1 MISAQCFSHLLLW
14 LYISS
19 FRNGEWTTDATLYPS
34 FQVTCLQRFVF
45 SEMWI
50 HLRLCFG
57 STSCHSKAT
66 YGSCRQP
73 ASHKSCKVPENM
85 IYELSYGKWGP
96 LIFLTLQDAVTC
108 HRMFFPWVNGR
119 CVWMFS
125 SPIAPTSTPN
135 EHWLLPFHHHPQGM
149 CSFFKS
155 LTECEFL
162 IQKLTPLWPLQNA
175 FLRPCRTW

>member
-1 MISAQCFSHLLLW
+1 MISVQCFSHLLLW

-19 FRNGEWTTDATLYPS
+19 FRNGEWTTDAALYPS
-34 FQVTCLQRFVF
+34 FPVTCLQRFVF

-57 STSCHSKAT
+57 STSYHSKAT

-108 HRMFFPWVNGR
+108 HRMFFLESMEGVSECFHPQLPLPPPPANTD
-119 CVWMFS
+119 FS
-125 SPIAPTSTPN
+125 PFTSTHK
-135 EHWLLPFHHHPQGM
+135 ER
-149 CSFFKS
+149 SAS
-155 LTECEFL
+155 LSH
-162 IQKLTPLWPLQNA
+162 
-175 FLRPCRTW
+175 